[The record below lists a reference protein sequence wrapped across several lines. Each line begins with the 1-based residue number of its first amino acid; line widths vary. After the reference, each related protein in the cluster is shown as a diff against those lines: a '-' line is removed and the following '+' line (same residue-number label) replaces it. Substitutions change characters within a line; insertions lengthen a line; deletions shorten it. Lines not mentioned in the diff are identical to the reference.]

1 MPLNAL
7 MDDNYLKQEWLIS
20 VLTGNLIFRY
30 QRRNVTYNESMET
43 THSIVD
49 QFGNAIAATTTLN
62 AGYGSKYYCD
72 DLGFY

>member
-1 MPLNAL
+1 
-7 MDDNYLKQEWLIS
+7 
-20 VLTGNLIFRY
+20 
-30 QRRNVTYNESMET
+30 MET